1 MLSKELSIAII
12 CHQANKAYC
21 DNQGDNSQKD
31 WDEAEEWQRVS
42 AVKGVE
48 FRLANPNAS
57 QSAQH
62 ESWMLEK
69 LSDGWRYGLVK
80 NPLTKEHPCMVD
92 YSELPEKE
100 RKKDALFQAVI
111 DALK

>member
-21 DNQGDNSQKD
+21 ENQGDNSQKD

-62 ESWMLEK
+62 DAWKQEK
-69 LSDGWRYGLVK
+69 LADGWVYGTIK
-80 NPLTKEHPCMVD
+80 NPVTKEHPCIVD
-92 YSELPEKE
+92 YSELPIAE
-100 RKKDALFQAVI
+100 RKKDALFQAVV